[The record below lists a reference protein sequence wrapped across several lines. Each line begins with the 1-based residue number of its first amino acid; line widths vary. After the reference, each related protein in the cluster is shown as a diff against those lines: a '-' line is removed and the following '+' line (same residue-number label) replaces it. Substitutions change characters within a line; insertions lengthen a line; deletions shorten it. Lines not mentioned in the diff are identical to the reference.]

1 MTSVIL
7 KHIGIYRAGP
17 SRPPQAGHGLISVC
31 HIARYCVDF
40 WLCSAP
46 LSVALVA
53 IREIE
58 YEAIPAD
65 MHRDILF
72 SILLDIRRYQ
82 PGSYIGLS
90 SRHLGKSHSLPP
102 HINALQ
108 GWHLVQGPH
117 HESRHPRSCAFR
129 SSLTNPPYASAHAAT
144 VQHALRSDIDSDIAF
159 DIV

>member
-1 MTSVIL
+1 MRGGRKLKNICTICVEYDRSNMGLGGLILTSVIL
-7 KHIGIYRAGP
+7 KHIGTYRAGP
-17 SRPPQAGHGLISVC
+17 SSAPQAGHGLISVC
-31 HIARYCVDF
+31 HIARYCVVF

-108 GWHLVQGPH
+108 VWHLVQGPH
-117 HESRHPRSCAFR
+117 HESRHPHKER
-129 SSLTNPPYASAHAAT
+129 
-144 VQHALRSDIDSDIAF
+144 
-159 DIV
+159 